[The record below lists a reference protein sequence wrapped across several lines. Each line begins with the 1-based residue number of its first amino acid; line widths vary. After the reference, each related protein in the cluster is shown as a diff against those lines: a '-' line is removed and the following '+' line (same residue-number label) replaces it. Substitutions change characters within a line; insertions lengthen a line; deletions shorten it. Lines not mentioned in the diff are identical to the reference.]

1 MTINQCII
9 CKNNLINYYCEKCE
23 YESFH
28 FTKYIEERFDC
39 NVYLQFLEYV
49 HNRTNLSKITID
61 YLFLSR
67 RFDLITQTVTYLY
80 SYENLPSIH
89 FKKLSI
95 PYEKHIDLFFSEFT
109 LYNPSFKLILQSSK
123 GYLDLK
129 NYLSNVNSKLNILL
143 YTSNKTGVRCVTILI
158 KFSEQDLI
166 PYPIHLLNEQ
176 EKNDLEKN
184 ISFQINNYFPK
195 DKPHNFRKRQI
206 EDDLFF
212 QYTFIPE
219 QLENH
224 EYLFEKLQSVINECY
239 SFTETILQEHVNN
252 NIPFFERALLDIQM
266 QSF

>member
-1 MTINQCII
+1 MIIDQCLI
-9 CKNNLINYYCEKCE
+9 CKNNLINNYCEKCE

-39 NVYLQFLEYV
+39 NVYQQFLEYV
-49 HNRTNLSKITID
+49 NKQTNLSKTTID
-61 YLFLSR
+61 YLFVSKK
-67 RFDLITQTVTYLY
+67 FDLITQTITYLY

-95 PYEKHIDLFFSEFT
+95 PYEKHIDLIFAEFS
-109 LYNPSFKLILQSSK
+109 LYNPSFKLIIKQDQ
-123 GYLDLK
+123 GYLDL
-129 NYLSNVNSKLNILL
+129 NTYLFNDNKKLNISL

-166 PYPIHLLNEQ
+166 LYPIHLLNEQ
-176 EKNDLEKN
+176 EKNELENN

-195 DKPHNFRKRQI
+195 DKPYNFRKRQI

-212 QYTFIPE
+212 QYTFIPD

-224 EYLFEKLQSVINECY
+224 ECLFEKLQSVINECY